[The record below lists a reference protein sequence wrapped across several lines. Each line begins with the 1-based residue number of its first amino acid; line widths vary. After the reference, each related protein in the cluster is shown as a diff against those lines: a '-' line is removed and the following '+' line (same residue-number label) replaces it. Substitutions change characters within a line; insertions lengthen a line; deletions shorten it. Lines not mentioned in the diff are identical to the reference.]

1 MKWKNLPGNPK
12 SMKCPQLEKDW
23 PMNSR
28 QNGTGNCQLPKRR
41 KSSVNRKLSPKKVI
55 PFGSPKSATAGGPDL
70 VLPAGKREISRFC
83 IEVAHNEQLL
93 GAAWM
98 HARGR
103 TQRRGFL
110 RKNLWRRKK
119 GLFKKENWVLQS
131 FIACCFFPPKTG
143 APEKLAGNFKCVQC
157 SIHLGDDPN
166 CLYNI
171 FQMLRYMRQ
180 ETQRLNP
187 RNLREVVLTDTPCS
201 LAKGRKEEQRNDM

>member
-110 RKNLWRRKK
+110 RKNFGEGKRVSSRKRIGSFSPSSHAVFFRQK
-119 GLFKKENWVLQS
+119 PEHLKNWLVISNVFSVQS
-131 FIACCFFPPKTG
+131 IWVMIPTVYIIFFR
-143 APEKLAGNFKCVQC
+143 C
-157 SIHLGDDPN
+157 
-166 CLYNI
+166 
-171 FQMLRYMRQ
+171 
-180 ETQRLNP
+180 
-187 RNLREVVLTDTPCS
+187 
-201 LAKGRKEEQRNDM
+201 